1 MSLRPGTRKPP
12 VADPRGAASRSWRA
26 SLIRRR
32 GQVLGNVETPSREAA
47 EAAAVQDIAALLASS
62 DLGFVAVEYLHDP
75 KG

>member
-47 EAAAVQDIAALLASS
+47 EAAAVQEFNLTAEQRSRLVVQER
-62 DLGFVAVEYLHDP
+62 G
-75 KG
+75 